1 MKIKQI
7 SLFLENRPGHVCNA
21 CRVLADAGIN
31 IESMSLADTE
41 QFGILRLIVK
51 DWEKAVGVFEKNGIV
66 VKLTEVIVV
75 QVPNKPG
82 GLADLLGILDQAKL
96 NIEYVYEIHCGKND
110 VSTLIFRFNQPE
122 AAIQTLQ
129 RQGVRLVGGDVLF
142 DSKSQ

>member
-7 SLFLENRPGHVCNA
+7 SLFLENKPGHVCNA

-51 DWEKAVGVFEKNGIV
+51 NWEKAVSVFEKNGIT
-66 VKLTEVIVV
+66 VKLTDVIAV

-82 GLADLLGILDQAKL
+82 GLADLLEILDQAKL
-96 NIEYVYEIHCGKND
+96 NIEYVYEIHCGDKD
-110 VSTLIFRFNQPE
+110 VTTLIFRFNHTE
-122 AAIQTLQ
+122 TAIQALQ
-129 RQGVRLVGGDVLF
+129 QRGIPLVGADELF
-142 DSKSQ
+142 GSNP

>member
-7 SLFLENRPGHVCNA
+7 SLFLENKPGHVCNA

-41 QFGILRLIVK
+41 QFGILRLIVQ
-51 DWEKAVGVFEKNGIV
+51 DWQKAVSVFEKNAIA
-66 VKLTEVIVV
+66 VKLTDVIVV

-96 NIEYVYEIHCGKND
+96 NIEYVYEIHTGPKETT
-110 VSTLIFRFNQPE
+110 TLIFRFNDPE
-122 AAIQTLQ
+122 TAIQVLQ
-129 RQGVRLVGGDVLF
+129 QQGVSLVDEKELF
-142 DSKSQ
+142 